1 MKFSFE
7 LAVNAKKEDVWVYYS
22 QVDQWFVWEGDLE
35 QITLNG
41 DFTTGQKGQM
51 KLEGMPELAFTL
63 VEVRENQYFSD
74 VTATPFG
81 NVLFDHEILENPAGG
96 ISLRHSVSL
105 TDGDMTEDALA
116 FLKQVFDD
124 VPESVG
130 KLKQILEAA

>member
-7 LAVNAKKEDVWVYYS
+7 LVINAKKEDAWVYYS

-35 QITLNG
+35 EISLDG
-41 DFTTGQKGQM
+41 DFTTGQKGKM
-51 KLEGMPELAFTL
+51 KMEGMPELDFTL

-74 VTATPFG
+74 LTATPFG
-81 NVLFDHEILENPAGG
+81 NVLFEHEILENPAGS

-105 TDGDMTEDALA
+105 TDGDMTEEALA
-116 FLKQVFDD
+116 FLKQIFAD

-130 KLKQILEAA
+130 KLKHILEAV